1 MNNEDQKTSFNIT
14 DYPKETYTTGKGE
27 TKERYIVPDDIFEE
41 YLKELPDNTVNESKT
56 YRTFNGGKLTILGTD
71 PERDKVIQDKG
82 REANKSTLLQR
93 RTFKEQADIL
103 LANIDKN
110 TGKTGIENITVA
122 MYERALA
129 GDVKAYTAL
138 RDTAGEK
145 PADTVDLNANVMT
158 EADKTLIEKLKKRT
172 GIEE

>member
-1 MNNEDQKTSFNIT
+1 MNTDNDQKAPFDIT
-14 DYPKETYTTGKGE
+14 EYPKEIYTTGKGE
-27 TKERYIVPDDIFEE
+27 TKERYIVPDDIFEK
-41 YLKELPDNTVNESKT
+41 YLRELPEGTVNQSKSRRKAAT
-56 YRTFNGGKLTILGTD
+56 GALNILGGD
-71 PERDKVIQDKG
+71 PERDKAIQKAG
-82 REANKSTLLQR
+82 AETLNAMKAQR
-93 RTFKEQADIL
+93 RSFREEADIL

-145 PADTVDLNANVMT
+145 PSDTLDLNAKVMT
-158 EADKTLIEKLKKRT
+158 EADKALIEKLKSRLGT
-172 GIEE
+172 E

>member
-1 MNNEDQKTSFNIT
+1 M
-14 DYPKETYTTGKGE
+14 
-27 TKERYIVPDDIFEE
+27 
-41 YLKELPDNTVNESKT
+41 
-56 YRTFNGGKLTILGTD
+56 
-71 PERDKVIQDKG
+71 KV
-82 REANKSTLLQR
+82 QR
-93 RTFKEQADIL
+93 RSFKEQADIL

-145 PADTVDLNANVMT
+145 PADTVDLNANVIT
-158 EADKTLIEKLKKRT
+158 EADQALIEKLKNMT
-172 GIEE
+172 GVE

>member
-1 MNNEDQKTSFNIT
+1 MNNDENKAPFNIT
-14 DYPKETYTTGKGE
+14 DYPKETYTTNKGE
-27 TKERYIVPDDIFEE
+27 EKERYIVPDDIFEE
-41 YLKELPDNTVNESKT
+41 YKKELPNGTINES
-56 YRTFNGGKLTILGTD
+56 RSFIASCGGTLKILGSD
-71 PERDKVIQDKG
+71 PERDLEIRRAG
-82 REANKSTLLQR
+82 REAQAATLRQR

-103 LANIDKN
+103 LAQVDKN

-158 EADKTLIEKLKKRT
+158 EADQALIEKLKNRT
-172 GIEE
+172 GVE